1 MMQNAFGNTTY
12 NKGLRYYL
20 QTSAHQSVGSEELY
34 AGIQTSINED
44 FAAAYRLDFAEIM
57 RTWEFQAGYPVIS
70 VSRSGNQLTF
80 RQERFFYTNNVS
92 ESLWWVPINYVVGSN
107 PNFTSTL
114 PNFWMRGVPSVNI
127 TNLYY
132 YDWIVV
138 NVQES
143 GYYRVNYDT
152 YLWNLLREQLN
163 YFNFTVIHVLNRA
176 QLVDDS
182 LNLAQ
187 ANRIDYGIAL
197 GILQYLSRETD
208 HIPWAAVSD
217 RLTRFLYSNK
227 FTLNLG

>member
-1 MMQNAFGNTTY
+1 MQNAFGNTTY

-20 QTSAHQSVGSEELY
+20 QASANQSVGSEELY
-34 AGIQTSINED
+34 AGIQESINED
-44 FAAAYRLDFAEIM
+44 FAPAYRLNFTTIM
-57 RTWEFQAGYPVIS
+57 RTWEFQAGYPVVNVGRI
-70 VSRSGNQLTF
+70 GNQLTF
-80 RQERFFYTNNVS
+80 RQQRFFYTDDVS
-92 ESLWWVPINYVVGSN
+92 ESVWWVPINYVVGSN

-114 PNFWMRGVPSVNI
+114 PNFWMRGVASVNV

-132 YDWIVV
+132 FDWIVV

-143 GYYRVNYDT
+143 GYYRVNYDE

-163 YFNFTVIHVLNRA
+163 HFNFTDIHVLNRA
-176 QLVDDS
+176 QLVDDA

-187 ANRIDYGIAL
+187 ANQLNYGVAL

-217 RLTRFLYSNK
+217 QLTSFI
-227 FTLNLG
+227 